1 MSRLSI
7 IPIAMG
13 SDNLPLCNHMH
24 ATVFRFAGA
33 GARLIYSEH
42 NGQSMGLGQRG
53 GAAVV
58 YLVGRQEP
66 RQREFWTHTPPRQR
80 PLPEDWRPSDIGRNP
95 GEMNVGEPR
104 YAR

>member
-13 SDNLPLCNHMH
+13 SDSLALCNHLH
-24 ATVFRFAGA
+24 ATVFGVVGA
-33 GARLIYSEH
+33 GARLIYSAH
-42 NGQSMGLGQRG
+42 NGQGMGRGQRG

-58 YLVGRQEP
+58 YLVGRQER

-80 PLPEDWRPSDIGRNP
+80 PLPGDWRPNDIGRSP
-95 GEMNVGEPR
+95 GQMNVGEPR
-104 YAR
+104 YAG